1 MIKEYIK
8 KYSKA
13 SIITSVIMIVA
24 SVLLIVFPK
33 TMLNIVVYVISGALF
48 VDGLIHFVTYFALT
62 HEMRIFSNDLLEGI
76 LALLAGVF
84 VAFNADAFIGALT
97 MIIGLW
103 VVIKGLLN
111 LQLSF
116 QLQQIIEFNWFWIF
130 LCAVLSVVLGVFIIV
145 HPIDMAI
152 GLTMAEGIV
161 LLVTEVLSLIQ
172 TIYVLSSI
180 ILKCLDH
187 ILIKKYHYGTFLIK
201 EKTC

>member
-33 TMLNIVVYVISGALF
+33 TMLDIVVYVISGALF
-48 VDGLIHFVTYFALT
+48 VDGLIHLVTYFALT
-62 HEMRIFSNDLLEGI
+62 HDMRIFSNDLLEGI
-76 LALLAGVF
+76 LALLAGVS
-84 VAFNADAFIGALT
+84 FNADAFISALT

-103 VVIKGLLN
+103 IVIKGLLN

-130 LCAVLSVVLGVFIIV
+130 LCAVLCVALGVFIIV

-152 GLTMAEGIV
+152 GLTMAEGIE

-172 TIYVLSSI
+172 TIYVLYKLNHSKMSRSYI
-180 ILKCLDH
+180 N
-187 ILIKKYHYGTFLIK
+187 
-201 EKTC
+201 

>member
-33 TMLNIVVYVISGALF
+33 TMLDIVVYVISGALF
-48 VDGLIHFVTYFALT
+48 VDGLIHLVTYFALT
-62 HEMRIFSNDLLEGI
+62 HDMRIFSNDLLEGI

-84 VAFNADAFIGALT
+84 VAFNADAFISALT

-103 VVIKGLLN
+103 IVIKGLLN

-130 LCAVLSVVLGVFIIV
+130 LCAVLCVALGVIIV

-172 TIYVLSSI
+172 TIYVLYKLNHSKMSRSYI
-180 ILKCLDH
+180 N
-187 ILIKKYHYGTFLIK
+187 
-201 EKTC
+201 

>member
-33 TMLNIVVYVISGALF
+33 TMLDIVVYVISGALF
-48 VDGLIHFVTYFALT
+48 VDGLIHLVTYFALT
-62 HEMRIFSNDLLEGI
+62 HDMRIFSNDLLEGI

-84 VAFNADAFIGALT
+84 VAFNADAFISALT

-103 VVIKGLLN
+103 IVIKGLLN

-116 QLQQIIEFNWFWIF
+116 QLQQIIEFNW
-130 LCAVLSVVLGVFIIV
+130 LCAVLCVALGVFIIV
-145 HPIDMAI
+145 HPVDMAI

-172 TIYVLSSI
+172 TIYVLHKLNHSKMSRSYI
-180 ILKCLDH
+180 N
-187 ILIKKYHYGTFLIK
+187 
-201 EKTC
+201 

>member
-33 TMLNIVVYVISGALF
+33 TMLDIVVYVISGALF
-48 VDGLIHFVTYFALT
+48 VDGLIHLVTYFALT
-62 HEMRIFSNDLLEGI
+62 HDMRIFSNDLLEGI

-84 VAFNADAFIGALT
+84 VAFNADAFISALT

-103 VVIKGLLN
+103 IVIKGLLN

-130 LCAVLSVVLGVFIIV
+130 LCAVLCVAFIIV

-172 TIYVLSSI
+172 TIYVLYKLNHSKMSRSYI
-180 ILKCLDH
+180 N
-187 ILIKKYHYGTFLIK
+187 
-201 EKTC
+201 

>member
-1 MIKEYIK
+1 MEKTMIKEYIK

-33 TMLNIVVYVISGALF
+33 TMLNIVVYIISGALF

-62 HEMRIFSNDLLEGI
+62 YEMRIFSNDLLEGI

-84 VAFNADAFIGALT
+84 VAFNADAFISALT

-103 VVIKGLLN
+103 IIIKGLLN

-172 TIYVLSSI
+172 TIYVLYKLNHSKMSRSYI
-180 ILKCLDH
+180 N
-187 ILIKKYHYGTFLIK
+187 
-201 EKTC
+201 

>member
-33 TMLNIVVYVISGALF
+33 TMLDIVVYVISGALF
-48 VDGLIHFVTYFALT
+48 VDGLIHLVTYFALT
-62 HEMRIFSNDLLEGI
+62 HDMRIFSNDLLEGI

-84 VAFNADAFIGALT
+84 VAFISALT

-103 VVIKGLLN
+103 IVIKGLLN

-130 LCAVLSVVLGVFIIV
+130 LCAVLCVALGVFIIV

-172 TIYVLSSI
+172 TIYVLYKLNHSKMSRSYI
-180 ILKCLDH
+180 N
-187 ILIKKYHYGTFLIK
+187 
-201 EKTC
+201 

>member
-13 SIITSVIMIVA
+13 SIVASVIMIVA

-33 TMLNIVVYVISGALF
+33 TMLDIVVYVISGALF
-48 VDGLIHFVTYFALT
+48 VDGLIHFVTYFTLT
-62 HEMRIFSNDLLEGI
+62 HEMRIFSNDLLEGL

-84 VAFNADAFIGALT
+84 VAFNADAFISALA
-97 MIIGLW
+97 MVIGLW

-130 LCAVLSVVLGVFIIV
+130 LCAVFCVVLGVFIIV

-172 TIYVLSSI
+172 TIYVLYKLNHSKMSRSYI
-180 ILKCLDH
+180 N
-187 ILIKKYHYGTFLIK
+187 
-201 EKTC
+201 

>member
-33 TMLNIVVYVISGALF
+33 TMLDIVVYVISGALF
-48 VDGLIHFVTYFALT
+48 VDGLIHLVTYFAL
-62 HEMRIFSNDLLEGI
+62 I

-84 VAFNADAFIGALT
+84 VAFNADAFISALT

-103 VVIKGLLN
+103 IVIKGLLN

-130 LCAVLSVVLGVFIIV
+130 LCAVLCVALGVFIIV
-145 HPIDMAI
+145 HPVDMAI

-172 TIYVLSSI
+172 TIYVLHKLNHSKMSRSYI
-180 ILKCLDH
+180 N
-187 ILIKKYHYGTFLIK
+187 
-201 EKTC
+201 

>member
-33 TMLNIVVYVISGALF
+33 TMLDIVVYVISGALF
-48 VDGLIHFVTYFALT
+48 VDGLIHLVTYFALT
-62 HEMRIFSNDLLEGI
+62 HDMRIFSNDLLEGI

-84 VAFNADAFIGALT
+84 VAFNADAFISALT

-103 VVIKGLLN
+103 IVIKGLLN

-130 LCAVLSVVLGVFIIV
+130 LCAVLCVALGVFIIV
-145 HPIDMAI
+145 HPID
-152 GLTMAEGIV
+152 MAEGIV

-172 TIYVLSSI
+172 TIYVLYKLNHSKMSRSYI
-180 ILKCLDH
+180 N
-187 ILIKKYHYGTFLIK
+187 
-201 EKTC
+201 

>member
-48 VDGLIHFVTYFALT
+48 VDGLIHLVTYFALT
-62 HEMRIFSNDLLEGI
+62 HDMRIFSNDLLEGI

-84 VAFNADAFIGALT
+84 VAFNADAFISALT

-103 VVIKGLLN
+103 IVIKGLLN

-130 LCAVLSVVLGVFIIV
+130 LCALLSVVLGVFIIV

-172 TIYVLSSI
+172 TIYVLHKLNHSKMSRSYI
-180 ILKCLDH
+180 N
-187 ILIKKYHYGTFLIK
+187 
-201 EKTC
+201 

>member
-172 TIYVLSSI
+172 TIYVLYKLNHSKMSRSLNSTGSGSSYV
-180 ILKCLDH
+180 L
-187 ILIKKYHYGTFLIK
+187 Y
-201 EKTC
+201 

>member
-33 TMLNIVVYVISGALF
+33 TMLDIVVYVISGALF
-48 VDGLIHFVTYFALT
+48 VDGLIHLVTYFALT
-62 HEMRIFSNDLLEGI
+62 HDMRIFSNDLLEGI
-76 LALLAGVF
+76 LALLAGLF
-84 VAFNADAFIGALT
+84 VAFNADAFISALT

-103 VVIKGLLN
+103 IVIKGLLN

-130 LCAVLSVVLGVFIIV
+130 LCALLSVVLGVFIIV

-172 TIYVLSSI
+172 TIYVLHKLNHSKMSRSYI
-180 ILKCLDH
+180 N
-187 ILIKKYHYGTFLIK
+187 
-201 EKTC
+201 

>member
-33 TMLNIVVYVISGALF
+33 TMLDIVVYVISGALF
-48 VDGLIHFVTYFALT
+48 VDGLIHLVTYFALT
-62 HEMRIFSNDLLEGI
+62 HDMRIFSNDLLEGI

-84 VAFNADAFIGALT
+84 VAFNADAFISALT

-103 VVIKGLLN
+103 IVIKGLLN

-130 LCAVLSVVLGVFIIV
+130 LCAVLGVFIIV

-172 TIYVLSSI
+172 TIYVLYKLNHSKMSRSYI
-180 ILKCLDH
+180 N
-187 ILIKKYHYGTFLIK
+187 
-201 EKTC
+201 

>member
-33 TMLNIVVYVISGALF
+33 TMLDIVVYVISGALF
-48 VDGLIHFVTYFALT
+48 VDGLIHLVTYFALT
-62 HEMRIFSNDLLEGI
+62 HDMRIFSNDLLEGI

-84 VAFNADAFIGALT
+84 VAFNADAFISALT

-103 VVIKGLLN
+103 IVIKGLLN

-130 LCAVLSVVLGVFIIV
+130 LCAVLCVVFIIV

-172 TIYVLSSI
+172 TIYVLYKLNHSKMSRSYI
-180 ILKCLDH
+180 N
-187 ILIKKYHYGTFLIK
+187 
-201 EKTC
+201 

>member
-1 MIKEYIK
+1 MEKTMIKEYIK

-84 VAFNADAFIGALT
+84 VAFNADAFISALT

-103 VVIKGLLN
+103 IIIKGLLN

-172 TIYVLSSI
+172 TIYVLYKLNHSKMSRSYI
-180 ILKCLDH
+180 N
-187 ILIKKYHYGTFLIK
+187 
-201 EKTC
+201 

>member
-33 TMLNIVVYVISGALF
+33 TMLDIVVYVISGALF
-48 VDGLIHFVTYFALT
+48 VDGLIHLVTYFALT
-62 HEMRIFSNDLLEGI
+62 HELRTFSNDLLEGI

-84 VAFNADAFIGALT
+84 VAFNADAFISALT

-103 VVIKGLLN
+103 IIIKGLLN

-172 TIYVLSSI
+172 TIYVLYKLNHSKMSRSYI
-180 ILKCLDH
+180 N
-187 ILIKKYHYGTFLIK
+187 
-201 EKTC
+201 

>member
-33 TMLNIVVYVISGALF
+33 TMLDIVVYVISGALF
-48 VDGLIHFVTYFALT
+48 VDGLIHLVTYFALT
-62 HEMRIFSNDLLEGI
+62 HDMRIFSNDLLEGI

-84 VAFNADAFIGALT
+84 VAFNADAFISALT

-103 VVIKGLLN
+103 IVIKGLLN

-130 LCAVLSVVLGVFIIV
+130 LCAVLCVALGVFIIIV
-145 HPIDMAI
+145 HPVDMAI

-172 TIYVLSSI
+172 TIYVLHKLNHSKMSRSYI
-180 ILKCLDH
+180 N
-187 ILIKKYHYGTFLIK
+187 
-201 EKTC
+201 